1 MTTGWPLGIATL
13 IAWLLTASIG
23 VYMLRTW
30 IARGGLRRQRTTG
43 VGVPPAVVFG
53 HASAALTGL
62 AIWVGYLGS
71 RSDMLAWI
79 GVVLISTAI
88 TLGVC
93 TVTLWTPYPIQ
104 AGPGPAQET
113 PLARAGGVARPVQP
127 DAARGTAAD
136 GPRAPSA
143 GSPQAPSAGS
153 PQAPSAGS
161 PRAPWAGSPRSR
173 GPRIGPNEHPDA
185 FTVTD
190 EMIAS
195 LLAEP
200 VRVRPRRRLQ
210 LLPLIPV
217 SHGFAALTTFMLAL
231 LTAISARLGEPGPAA
246 PPPRLGDSPP
256 GQAGWNHG
264 RNADN
269 DGGTRPSRR

>member
-30 IARGGLRRQRTTG
+30 IARGGLRRQRATG
-43 VGVPPAVVFG
+43 VGVPPGVVFG

-71 RSDMLAWI
+71 RSDVLAWI

-104 AGPGPAQET
+104 AGPGPAEAT
-113 PLARAGGVARPVQP
+113 PLARAGGVAHPVRP

-143 GSPQAPSAGS
+143 GG
-153 PQAPSAGS
+153 
-161 PRAPWAGSPRSR
+161 PRAPWAGRPRAR
-173 GPRIGPNEHPDA
+173 GPRTGPAEHPDT

-200 VRVRPRRRLQ
+200 VQVKPRRRPQ

-246 PPPRLGDSPP
+246 PATPIGRFASRSGRLESW
-256 GQAGWNHG
+256 QK
-264 RNADN
+264 R
-269 DGGTRPSRR
+269 